1 MTILLILLGLE
12 ILALALLIAQ
22 KDSKK
27 TMKILKGNR
36 LQLWIH
42 DNNETKTLIFA
53 TAHTLSVTGNTDSL
67 QTKDHGL
74 WNFSEIGSFDW
85 EITADC
91 LYTDDSYDLLFDLM
105 LAGEPIQV
113 TFSEV
118 LNYDKNGL
126 VRGGNTASNAP
137 TEWTPDPDKSR
148 TGYVIISALN
158 ENANSGENATFSAT
172 FTGTGPLVKE
182 SGSTPDDGKL
192 HITNASGWMA
202 SSQIGA
208 KKLTAYFN
216 VTIPS
221 SVDYPSNYDISQH
234 LTVESSGEY
243 TLNIYSGNDPNTQF
257 LLEYG
262 IPSTATSFNDTFT
275 LTYDETGVEIEYDDN
290 CNVVNWSKN
299 GTSPSQQTETP
310 DPQQGTHNP

>member
-1 MTILLILLGLE
+1 MTILLIMLGLE

-22 KDSKK
+22 KDSKN

-42 DNNETKTLIFA
+42 NKNETEALIFA
-53 TAHTLSVTGNTDSL
+53 TAHTLSVTGNTESL

-91 LYTDDSYDLLFDLM
+91 LYTDNSYDMLFDLM

-137 TEWTPDPDKSR
+137 TEWIPDTNKSR
-148 TGYVIISALN
+148 TGYVFITSLN
-158 ENANSGENATFSAT
+158 ENANSGENATFSVT
-172 FTGTGPLVKE
+172 FTGTGPLVKD
-182 SGSTPDDGKL
+182 SGTTPDDGKI
-192 HITNASGWMA
+192 HVSNDSGWMA

-208 KKLTAYFN
+208 KKLTAYFSA
-216 VTIPS
+216 VLPS
-221 SVDYPSNYDISQH
+221 SIDYPTNWDISQH
-234 LTVESSGEY
+234 LTAEPSGDNA
-243 TLNIYSGNDPNTQF
+243 LNIYQGSSATQF
-257 LLEYG
+257 ILEYG
-262 IPSTATSFNDTFT
+262 LASTQTTFSDTFT
-275 LTYDETGVEIEYDDN
+275 LTYDDPTIDIVYEDN
-290 CNVVNWSKN
+290 CNVVNWSEN
-299 GTSPSQQTETP
+299 GASQQDPSVDP
-310 DPQQGTHNP
+310 DPQQGTHNE